1 MNSIVFYCWLQAA
14 TSCGQEKDGELGA
27 GPIGNTSMV
36 MCFQN
41 GENFIEC
48 GEEEKVLLT
57 THSASSPAFTACH
70 L

>member
-1 MNSIVFYCWLQAA
+1 MNSIVVFYCWLQAA

-41 GENFIEC
+41 GEHFIEC
-48 GEEEKVLLT
+48 GEEEK
-57 THSASSPAFTACH
+57 AC
-70 L
+70 